1 MGPGGIAPLRPVP
14 DFAIAAPSWFILRAL
29 LPGKSAWRPSRV
41 MGEPDAGAKGCG
53 DLVVA
58 GQRGDGSPSKEGLF
72 FYLNETCL
80 SACRGLQ
87 NGGGPLNRLILS
99 DEQWERIAPDL
110 PGKVGDPGRSAA
122 DNRMFLGGCSADCAG
137 GPLQLLIHCAAA
149 RCAGVNPR
157 SAARCGS
164 RLARRPNAPG
174 P

>member
-1 MGPGGIAPLRPVP
+1 
-14 DFAIAAPSWFILRAL
+14 
-29 LPGKSAWRPSRV
+29 
-41 MGEPDAGAKGCG
+41 MGEPDARAKGCG

-80 SACRGLQ
+80 SACQGLQ

-110 PGKVGDPGRSAA
+110 PGKVGDPERSAA
-122 DNRMFLGGCSADCAG
+122 DKRMFLQGVLRTAQAA
-137 GPLQLLIHCAAA
+137 PLRLLIHWAAA